1 MTVVEITFK
10 VEIDSDDE
18 KQIENIIESIGEDV
32 VLSYTRIED
41 LDGTNLEEKEYVL
54 HQELVGHDIID

>member
-1 MTVVEITFK
+1 MTVVEITLR

-18 KQIENIIESIGEDV
+18 KQIENIVESITENAN
-32 VLSYTRIED
+32 LSYTRIID

-54 HQELVGHDIID
+54 HHELVNHDIIS